1 MDKYT
6 MDTRHLVYELPG
18 IYDTIISF
26 PVSIMDGTAMLQI
39 RNNTVFYS
47 LHLSGLYSPLTA
59 YRAVVSPIKCSYKIK
74 PGQCHPRRL
83 QSCCHPDK
91 MWLLSQARSVSP
103 SPPTEL
109 SSPRKS
115 AATKSSQVSVTLTAY
130 RAVVSSV
137 KSSYK
142 IQPGQCHPHRLQSCR
157 LPDKMWLQ
165 SQARSVTLT
174 ACRAGTS
181 PLKCSNKAKPGQ
193 CLSHSVH

>member
-1 MDKYT
+1 MWLQC
-6 MDTRHLVYELPG
+6 HQ
-18 IYDTIISF
+18 
-26 PVSIMDGTAMLQI
+26 VSVT
-39 RNNTVFYS
+39 
-47 LHLSGLYSPLTA
+47 LTA
-59 YRAVVSPIKCSYKIK
+59 YKVVIPI
-74 PGQCHPRRL
+74 
-83 QSCCHPDK
+83 K
-91 MWLLSQARSVSP
+91 MWLQSQARSVSP

-165 SQARSVTLT
+165 SQARSVALT
-174 ACRAGTS
+174 AYRAGIS

-193 CLSHSVH
+193 CLSHSVHQQNSHVSQLSIIVFVWRAGVGGSLLEEGLTSPQHSVCRCQWSWRRRW